1 MGAEEP
7 SVTASTPPIL
17 PCTLLPSTCCGF
29 VCGFG
34 GALAFSTKKPTLTT
48 RLTDV
53 HTLELARRL
62 EKQVTARRS
71 CPTGNAIGEQ
81 FDHEVSIKSP
91 KSQTAEIFSILIADR
106 AWQPSPLDL

>member
-1 MGAEEP
+1 MGAEGP
-7 SVTASTPPIL
+7 SVAPSTPSIL
-17 PCTLLPSTCCGF
+17 SCTLLPSTCCGF

-48 RLTDV
+48 HLTDV

-71 CPTGNAIGEQ
+71 CLTGNAIGEE
-81 FDHEVSIKSP
+81 FDHEVSIKSS
-91 KSQTAEIFSILIADR
+91 KSQTAEIFSIMIADR
-106 AWQPSPLDL
+106 AWHLPPLDL